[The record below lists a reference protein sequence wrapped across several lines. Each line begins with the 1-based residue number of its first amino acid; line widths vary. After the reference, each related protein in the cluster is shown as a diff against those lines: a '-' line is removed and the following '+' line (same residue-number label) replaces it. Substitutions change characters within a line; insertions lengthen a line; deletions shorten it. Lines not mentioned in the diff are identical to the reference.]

1 MVPMYRI
8 QKCVGNLK
16 IIFDEG
22 GNMNTN
28 TPEKVTLRRMQLSDI
43 ESVLALG
50 KSGLT
55 YQDLASADPD
65 GPLAMSFV
73 ADAHNKVIGFV
84 LARAHFVG
92 IPIYKVCVIHAIT
105 VDPDYQSQGV
115 GTQLLSELQ
124 SKCEEEDIQI
134 MRILVPQ
141 DNMRLRNYVGALGFR
156 SSSFVNFD
164 KLCGG
169 EG

>member
-1 MVPMYRI
+1 
-8 QKCVGNLK
+8 
-16 IIFDEG
+16 
-22 GNMNTN
+22 MNSN
-28 TPEKVTLRRMQLSDI
+28 APEKLSFRRMILSDI

-50 KSGLT
+50 KSNLT
-55 YQDLASADPD
+55 YGDLASADPD

-73 ADAHNKVIGFV
+73 ADNGKKLVGFV

-92 IPIYKVCVIHAIT
+92 IPITKVCVIHAIT
-105 VDPDYQSQGV
+105 VDSEYQRKGV

-124 SKCEEEDIQI
+124 TKCEEEDIQI
-134 MRILVPQ
+134 MRMLVPQ
-141 DNMRLRNYVGALGFR
+141 HDINLRNYMEALGFR
-156 SSSFVNFD
+156 HSNFINFD

>member
-1 MVPMYRI
+1 
-8 QKCVGNLK
+8 
-16 IIFDEG
+16 
-22 GNMNTN
+22 MNTN
-28 TPEKVTLRRMQLSDI
+28 VPDKVILRRMQLGDI
-43 ESVLALG
+43 KSVLALG

-55 YQDLASADPD
+55 FQDLASADPD

-73 ADAHNKVIGFV
+73 ADAGNRVIGFV

-92 IPIYKVCVIHAIT
+92 IPIHKVCVIHAIT
-105 VDPDYQSQGV
+105 VDSDYQSQGI

-124 SKCEEEDIQI
+124 SKCEEKDIQI

-141 DNMRLRNYVGALGFR
+141 NNMRMRNYVSMLGFR
-156 SSSFVNFD
+156 YSNFVNYD

>member
-1 MVPMYRI
+1 MKGVNMSVNVPD
-8 QKCVGNLK
+8 KLT
-16 IIFDEG
+16 F
-22 GNMNTN
+22 
-28 TPEKVTLRRMQLSDI
+28 RRMQLGDI

-50 KSGLT
+50 KSGLS
-55 YQDLASADPD
+55 YGDLVSADPD

-73 ADAHNKVIGFV
+73 ADVSNKVVGFV

-92 IPIYKVCVIHAIT
+92 IPIAKICVIHAIT
-105 VDPDYQSQGV
+105 VDPGYQRRGI

-124 SKCEEEDIQI
+124 GKCEEEDIQI

-141 DNMRLRNYVGALGFR
+141 QDMPLRDYVGALGFR
-156 SSSFVNFD
+156 HSHLINFD